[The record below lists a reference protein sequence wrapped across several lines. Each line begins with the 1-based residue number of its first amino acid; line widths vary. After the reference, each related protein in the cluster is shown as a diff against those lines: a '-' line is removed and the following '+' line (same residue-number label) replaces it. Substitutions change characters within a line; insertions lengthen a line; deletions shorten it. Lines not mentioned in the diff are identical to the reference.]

1 MKAFPVHDSAC
12 NDHCREAFRY
22 GGLGL
27 EGRCHCFLG
36 ATDFTQPQFFRYSGC
51 SLNLSNMKVGH
62 DGFFE
67 KIIGIPYGRYY
78 YCWLISKQQ
87 NCLHF
92 MCGKRN
98 LMPKLLFTLHCLFF
112 TAEFALIP
120 SSSSNGTSIKIHV
133 YMHLIYKNLI
143 QNVQTLPS
151 PVFKHFNRRFKNKRV
166 LKLGKNA
173 IVSSSKFKNSVF
185 KSSVSRFGSLS
196 CLIWTSE
203 SWITIK

>member
-62 DGFFE
+62 DRFFE

-87 NCLHF
+87 NFLHF

-112 TAEFALIP
+112 TSEFALTP
-120 SSSSNGTSIKIHV
+120 SSSSIGTSIKIHV
-133 YMHLIYKNLI
+133 YMYLIYI
-143 QNVQTLPS
+143 TTWS
-151 PVFKHFNRRFKNKRV
+151 RMFKHYLVQFSNISTGVSKTSEFWNLARMPWSV
-166 LKLGKNA
+166 LQSSKTL
-173 IVSSSKFKNSVF
+173 SSSLRSQGLV
-185 KSSVSRFGSLS
+185 VWVVWFGQVNHGSQ
-196 CLIWTSE
+196 
-203 SWITIK
+203 